1 VNSHRFVRAAWW
13 PALSWALIWPEHPDV
28 KVRIGDEIFALTAVV
43 VEDAAEREKV
53 LRHRGYDDPLPP
65 IVVFRFEPRA
75 VQPTAAGAR
84 SRARTCTASRPG
96 DFKSPASAS
105 FAIRARRQ
113 A

>member
-13 PALSWALIWPEHPDV
+13 PVESWALIWPEHPDV

-53 LRHRGYDDPLPP
+53 LRHRGYDAPLPP

-75 VQPTAAGAR
+75 A
-84 SRARTCTASRPG
+84 
-96 DFKSPASAS
+96 
-105 FAIRARRQ
+105 
-113 A
+113 